1 MHKTASW
8 RIFNLTECEI
18 VGPVGTAFVL
28 VILCVPLAAPH
39 VPGWLALVLLQPTD
53 VLHVVRADGPAI
65 LLLIILILRV
75 LLCREA
81 TPSIYL
87 VQLMRFF
94 LNGTIFASIQAVFFK
109 KNKKNK
115 GR

>member
-28 VILCVPLAAPH
+28 VIPCVPLAAAH

-94 LNGTIFASIQAVFFK
+94 
-109 KNKKNK
+109 
-115 GR
+115 